1 MLDFSELKE
10 LEKKYEQYE
19 KSMRSKKRIDFQKYI
34 ILIKNEK
41 IIFLLVM
48 IIILAYSFLHN
59 NISIDKSDMKSNINN
74 EFQIKNIESKNKFEK
89 EIEQN
94 NLAQKIAD
102 KLEEKK
108 QINNI
113 ENNKT
118 TKQQNNSNA
127 IQGWLKINTINL
139 EYNYDN
145 FTNDQSILE
154 SKDNEQIIP
163 TNQSKEYTY
172 NNKNNN
178 KKFQI
183 EIKNSETNDEEK
195 ILENNFYRTN
205 DIRYAI
211 QLAKYFLKNKEYEKA
226 LKWSLNANEIDNSN
240 EDSWSIFAIA
250 KYKLDQK
257 SDALKVLKSY
267 NKSKNSENINKLINK
282 IESDTL

>member
-41 IIFLLVM
+41 IIFFLVM

-59 NISIDKSDMKSNINN
+59 NISIDKSDIKSNIKN

-118 TKQQNNSNA
+118 TKQQNKK
-127 IQGWLKINTINL
+127 KIT
-139 EYNYDN
+139 
-145 FTNDQSILE
+145 T
-154 SKDNEQIIP
+154 
-163 TNQSKEYTY
+163 
-172 NNKNNN
+172 
-178 KKFQI
+178 
-183 EIKNSETNDEEK
+183 
-195 ILENNFYRTN
+195 
-205 DIRYAI
+205 
-211 QLAKYFLKNKEYEKA
+211 
-226 LKWSLNANEIDNSN
+226 
-240 EDSWSIFAIA
+240 
-250 KYKLDQK
+250 
-257 SDALKVLKSY
+257 
-267 NKSKNSENINKLINK
+267 
-282 IESDTL
+282 